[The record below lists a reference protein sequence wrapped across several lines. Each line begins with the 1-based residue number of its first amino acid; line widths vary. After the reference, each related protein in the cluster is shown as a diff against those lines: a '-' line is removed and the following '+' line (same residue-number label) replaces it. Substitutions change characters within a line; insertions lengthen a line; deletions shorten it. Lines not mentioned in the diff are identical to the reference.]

1 MSNEDLS
8 FYATLI
14 NDLSWLLNHKDR
26 LKVEN
31 LPLEFG
37 GVASDLLNR
46 ADGKYS
52 NDALLLLVDGLVQ
65 ECEGKSSEEIIDR
78 FVLLRSTM
86 LTIYERCKIIAE
98 NNKRRTL

>member
-1 MSNEDLS
+1 MNNEDMNL
-8 FYATLI
+8 YATLI
-14 NDLSWLLNHKDR
+14 NELSRLLNHKDR
-26 LKVEN
+26 LKIEN

-46 ADGKYS
+46 VDGKYS

-65 ECEGKSSEEIIDR
+65 ECEGKSDEEIISR

-86 LTIYERCKIIAE
+86 LAIYERCKMIAE
-98 NNKRRTL
+98 NNKRSTL